1 MSRDRTRH
9 HPVAAR
15 RFRRTGAGTDRDLYD
30 DRNAT
35 EPGPREGVPG
45 RIYPA
50 ARPMPAMVSTGD
62 TAPTFTATLGT
73 SDHESFDLADHLGDG
88 PVVLAFFPG
97 AFTPPCTN
105 EMVAFQERL
114 DEFEAAGATILG
126 VSADSP
132 FSQGA
137 FREEHGIE
145 FDLVSDMAGE
155 AIGAYDLDIDI
166 PELGLHGIANRAV
179 FVVDED
185 GTVVYAWEAE
195 DPTNE
200 PDYDAVLAAVEG

>member
-1 MSRDRTRH
+1 
-9 HPVAAR
+9 
-15 RFRRTGAGTDRDLYD
+15 
-30 DRNAT
+30 
-35 EPGPREGVPG
+35 
-45 RIYPA
+45 
-50 ARPMPAMVSTGD
+50 MVSTGD
-62 TAPTFTATLGT
+62 SAPTFTATLGT
-73 SDHESFDLADHLGDG
+73 SDHEDFDLADHLGDG

-114 DEFEAAGATILG
+114 DEFEDAGATIFG

-145 FDLVSDMAGE
+145 FDLVSDMDGDTIE
-155 AIGAYDLDIDI
+155 AYGLTMDI
-166 PELGLHGIANRAV
+166 PDLGLYGNANRAV
-179 FVVDED
+179 FVVDDE
-185 GTVVYAWEAE
+185 GTVVYDWVAD

-200 PDYDAVLAAVEG
+200 PDYDAVLDAVESA